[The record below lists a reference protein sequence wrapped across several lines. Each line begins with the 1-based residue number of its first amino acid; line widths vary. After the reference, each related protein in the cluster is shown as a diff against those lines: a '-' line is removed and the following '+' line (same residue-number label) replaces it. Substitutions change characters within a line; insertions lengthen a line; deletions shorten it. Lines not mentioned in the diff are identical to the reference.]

1 MKYLIKHVF
10 LFLIIS
16 CSNNPT
22 ENKRND
28 FKDSES
34 ELLTVVESYFKSISG
49 VDADY
54 NPVFFGKYI
63 SPEYKKYICKEAHSD
78 NFDSVMI
85 SSIQLS
91 KNLLDDLKKKGAV
104 INVAKPNVVEKFV
117 DDNLIVSIL
126 ETKMTLISNEKRKK
140 VTNVDYLLAV
150 SENFGEQWYLY
161 QADIPVIFELL
172 KEQVGYSKSKKILKI
187 IALHQPD
194 SKIEDF

>member
-1 MKYLIKHVF
+1 M
-10 LFLIIS
+10 
-16 CSNNPT
+16 
-22 ENKRND
+22 
-28 FKDSES
+28 
-34 ELLTVVESYFKSISG
+34 VESYFNSISG
-49 VDADY
+49 VDVDY

-91 KNLLDDLKKKGAV
+91 KNLLDDLRKKGAV
-104 INVAKPNVVEKFV
+104 INVAKPMIVEKYI
-117 DDNLIVSIL
+117 DDNLIVTIL

-140 VTNVDYLLAV
+140 VTNLDYLIAV

-161 QADIPVIFELL
+161 QADIPVIFKLL
-172 KEQVGYSKSKKILKI
+172 KKQVGYSQSKKILKI
-187 IALHQPD
+187 NALHKSD